1 MDERRVAD
9 YFVIAGLPGQ
19 DNDFDTDNENDKL
32 EDWYQEGTHV
42 KDMNVKPPI
51 TDLAIIFPALGEKC
65 PEGYDLLEHTVS
77 GLVADLNHGSLRTNE
92 CYLCYRRGR
101 DKPPLVDI
109 GVIYDGK
116 ERIMPDAEMILET
129 PKGHLANVNNSTARI
144 FVTYRRASRK
154 MQCNSL
160 VVTDICV
167 ILTNKGET
175 PPHAFCIINKNL
187 NKGML
192 GSDVYLCY
200 KKSMNRANLI
210 SFKPAILYK
219 YPIVDYSNFIF
230 PNSVAMF
237 CLPMGATIE
246 CWPKVACKPKP
257 VFSTF
262 VLTVADA
269 AQKIYGSAITFYEE
283 LELEM
288 DSPNFKEN
296 QQPAD
301 VLMENMKNSGMKKV
315 VY

>member
-1 MDERRVAD
+1 M
-9 YFVIAGLPGQ
+9 Q
-19 DNDFDTDNENDKL
+19 
-32 EDWYQEGTHV
+32 
-42 KDMNVKPPI
+42 
-51 TDLAIIFPALGEKC
+51 
-65 PEGYDLLEHTVS
+65 
-77 GLVADLNHGSLRTNE
+77 
-92 CYLCYRRGR
+92 
-101 DKPPLVDI
+101 
-109 GVIYDGK
+109 
-116 ERIMPDAEMILET
+116 DAEMILET
-129 PKGHLANVNNSTARI
+129 PKGHLANVNNSAARI

-154 MQCNSL
+154 MPCNSL

-175 PPHAFCIINKNL
+175 PPHAFCVINKNL

-192 GSDVYLCY
+192 GSDVFLCY

-210 SFKPAILYK
+210 SFKPTILYK
-219 YPIVDYSNFIF
+219 YPIVDYSSFIF

-283 LELEM
+283 IELDM
-288 DSPNFKEN
+288 DISNFKEN

-301 VLMENMKNSGMKKV
+301 VLMENMKNSGMENFLILC
-315 VY
+315 VYM

>member
-1 MDERRVAD
+1 MYTTVYRQ
-9 YFVIAGLPGQ
+9 FF
-19 DNDFDTDNENDKL
+19 NS
-32 EDWYQEGTHV
+32 QEVYVT
-42 KDMNVKPPI
+42 
-51 TDLAIIFPALGEKC
+51 
-65 PEGYDLLEHTVS
+65 
-77 GLVADLNHGSLRTNE
+77 
-92 CYLCYRRGR
+92 
-101 DKPPLVDI
+101 

-116 ERIMPDAEMILET
+116 ERIMQDAEMILET
-129 PKGHLANVNNSTARI
+129 PKGHLANVNNSAARI
-144 FVTYRRASRK
+144 FVTYRRATRK
-154 MQCNSL
+154 MPCNSL

-175 PPHAFCIINKNL
+175 PPHAFCVINKNL

-210 SFKPAILYK
+210 SFKPTILYK
-219 YPIVDYSNFIF
+219 YPIVDYSSFIF

-288 DSPNFKEN
+288 DKPNFKEN

-301 VLMENMKNSGMKKV
+301 VLMENMKNSGMKSF
-315 VY
+315 VYLYIV

>member
-1 MDERRVAD
+1 MCN
-9 YFVIAGLPGQ
+9 F
-19 DNDFDTDNENDKL
+19 T
-32 EDWYQEGTHV
+32 
-42 KDMNVKPPI
+42 
-51 TDLAIIFPALGEKC
+51 
-65 PEGYDLLEHTVS
+65 
-77 GLVADLNHGSLRTNE
+77 
-92 CYLCYRRGR
+92 
-101 DKPPLVDI
+101 

-116 ERIMPDAEMILET
+116 ERIMQDAEIVLET
-129 PKGHLANVNNSTARI
+129 PKGHVANVNNSTSKI

-154 MQCNSL
+154 MPCNSL

-167 ILTNKGET
+167 ILTNKGES
-175 PPHAFCIINKNL
+175 PPHAFCVINKNL

-192 GSDVYLCY
+192 GSDVFLCY

-219 YPIVDYSNFIF
+219 YPMVDYNSFVF

-283 LELEM
+283 LHLELETSNCINNQEIM
-288 DSPNFKEN
+288 DTVDEN
-296 QQPAD
+296 
-301 VLMENMKNSGMKKV
+301 NKNSGTNVFHNIHILSFSSLIFMV
-315 VY
+315 VDL

>member
-19 DNDFDTDNENDKL
+19 DNDFDNDNENNDQL

-42 KDMNVKPPI
+42 KDINMKPPI

-65 PEGYDLLEHTVS
+65 PEGYVLLEHTVS
-77 GLVADLNHGSLRTNE
+77 GLPADLNHGSLRTNE

-116 ERIMPDAEMILET
+116 ERIMQDAEMILET
-129 PKGHLANVNNSTARI
+129 PKGHLANVNNSTSRI

-154 MQCNSL
+154 MPCNSL

-175 PPHAFCIINKNL
+175 PPHAFCVINKNL

-192 GSDVYLCY
+192 GSDVFLCY

-219 YPIVDYSNFIF
+219 YPIVDYSSFIF
-230 PNSVAMF
+230 P
-237 CLPMGATIE
+237 
-246 CWPKVACKPKP
+246 
-257 VFSTF
+257 
-262 VLTVADA
+262 
-269 AQKIYGSAITFYEE
+269 TFYCC
-283 LELEM
+283 
-288 DSPNFKEN
+288 SHW
-296 QQPAD
+296 
-301 VLMENMKNSGMKKV
+301 
-315 VY
+315 

>member
-1 MDERRVAD
+1 M
-9 YFVIAGLPGQ
+9 Q
-19 DNDFDTDNENDKL
+19 DAKI
-32 EDWYQEGTHV
+32 V
-42 KDMNVKPPI
+42 
-51 TDLAIIFPALGEKC
+51 LG
-65 PEGYDLLEHTVS
+65 
-77 GLVADLNHGSLRTNE
+77 
-92 CYLCYRRGR
+92 
-101 DKPPLVDI
+101 
-109 GVIYDGK
+109 
-116 ERIMPDAEMILET
+116 T
-129 PKGHLANVNNSTARI
+129 PKGHLANVNNSTSKI

-154 MQCNSL
+154 MACNSL

-175 PPHAFCIINKNL
+175 PPHAFCVINKNL

-210 SFKPAILYK
+210 SFKPAVLYK
-219 YPIVDYSNFIF
+219 YPTADYSSFVF

-283 LELEM
+283 LEAEI
-288 DSPNFKEN
+288 DNSKSKED
-296 QQPAD
+296 QQP
-301 VLMENMKNSGMKKV
+301 VEELTEKIKISGMITHSHV
-315 VY
+315 FFFRNR